1 MPFPRLKSTI
11 RLATAAVLFGT
22 LTVAGQ
28 AQDAATA
35 PAAPVPQNTPETRPV
50 PVLNYAKPVSHFP
63 NPIGPYTSRH
73 LAPPNLANTSRI
85 DQLMHDGK
93 LYLSLNDAIALALE
107 NNLDIAIARYNLNI
121 ADTDVL
127 RAKAGASILGVNPG
141 VVQNTPGGGVGG
153 IGASAGA
160 STGGTSLG
168 AGGIGAGT
176 NGLVSSTLGLGPA
189 ITSFD
194 PVVTGTLQEDHFS
207 QQASS
212 IFQGVLPGSS
222 LVQNTGTVN
231 FAYNQAF
238 QWGMNLNVSFTNTR
252 QTTNSF
258 FSSLS
263 PQLNSG
269 FKMTLTQP
277 LLQGFGFPANTRFI
291 RIAKNNRELSDV
303 AFRLQIIDSVD
314 QIENIYWDLVYAYE
328 NARVQNESLAFAQK
342 TLSDTKKQVEIGSLA
357 PIETVRA
364 QSTVAQDQ
372 QLVTA
377 AQTNLQLEQ
386 LLMKNA
392 LTRTLKDPTLATA
405 DVIPTSTMDIPAQEP
420 VVPTEDLINEA
431 LRHRAELVETRI
443 DLNSRDLSNKAV
455 RSALLPTLDLFAYYG
470 GAGVGGNQ
478 NPVNVCSTP
487 ETLLQQEFGCASN
500 APGSLETITPTTGI
514 GNTLNQLVNS
524 TSPDKGVGLQLNIP
538 LRNRAAQAVQI
549 RSELEYRQAQMRLQ
563 QIENQVGIEIRNAQ
577 YAVQQNRASVDSAQA
592 AAELARQSLDAEQ
605 KKYQFGTSTTTLVL
619 QYQSQLATSE
629 SALVNA
635 TVDYEKS
642 RIELDRATGALLDHH
657 GISIDD
663 AARGQVTHLPNVP
676 YVAPRKDMPPPP
688 QAAPAQQAQDGRA
701 SKTGAVHN
709 RALFFFLTILYNI
722 LCGPRPLHSLRP
734 AKME

>member
-1 MPFPRLKSTI
+1 MPFARLTSNI
-11 RLATAAVLFGT
+11 RLTTAKVLLGT
-22 LTVAGQ
+22 LTLAGCAVTAW
-28 AQDAATA
+28 AQEP
-35 PAAPVPQNTPETRPV
+35 PAAPIPQNTPETRPL
-50 PVLNYAKPVSHFP
+50 PVVNYSHAVSHFP
-63 NPIGPYTSRH
+63 NPIAPYEPRH
-73 LAPPNLANTSRI
+73 LADPSLANTARI
-85 DQLMHDGK
+85 DQFMHDGK

-127 RAKAGASILGVNPG
+127 RSKAGASILGVNAG
-141 VVQNTPGGGVGG
+141 VVLNTPGGGIGG
-153 IGASAGA
+153 IGATSGA

-176 NGLVSSTLGLGPA
+176 NGLVSSTLGLGPN
-189 ITSFD
+189 INSFD

-207 QQASS
+207 QQVTS
-212 IFQGVLPGSS
+212 IFQGVIPGTS

-238 QWGMNLNVSFTNTR
+238 QWGTNLSVGFNNTR
-252 QTTNSF
+252 ATTNSF
-258 FSSLS
+258 FNSLS
-263 PQLNSG
+263 PALNSN
-269 FKMTLTQP
+269 FKATITQP
-277 LLQGFGFPANTRFI
+277 LLQGFGFAPNTRFI
-291 RIAKNNRELSDV
+291 RIAKNNRELTDV

-392 LTRTLKDPTLATA
+392 LTRTLKDPMLATA
-405 DVIPTSTMDIPAQEP
+405 DVIPTSTMEIPAQEP
-420 VVPTEDLINEA
+420 VVPAEDLINDA
-431 LRHRAELVETRI
+431 LRHRPELVESRI
-443 DLNSRDLSNKAV
+443 DLNSRELSNKAV
-455 RSALLPTLDLFAYYG
+455 RSALLPTLNLFAYYG
-470 GAGVGGNQ
+470 GAGVGGAQ
-478 NPVNVCSTP
+478 NPANLCSNLTP
-487 ETLLQQEFGCASN
+487 DLQEFGCA
-500 APGSLETITPTTGI
+500 GSAAGQVPIAATTSYG
-514 GNTLNQLVNS
+514 GTLNQLVNS
-524 TSPDKGVGLQLNIP
+524 TAPDKGVGLQLSIP

-577 YAVQQNRASVDSAQA
+577 YTVQQNRASVDSAQA
-592 AAELARQSLDAEQ
+592 AVDLARQSLDAEQ

-619 QYQSQLATSE
+619 QYESQLATAE
-629 SALVNA
+629 STLVNA
-635 TVDYEKS
+635 TVAYEKS
-642 RIELDRATGALLDHH
+642 RIELDRATGALLDHD
-657 GISIDD
+657 GISVDD
-663 AARGQVTHLPNVP
+663 AARGQVTRLPSVP
-676 YVAPRKDMPPPP
+676 YIAPRKDMPSVSQPLP
-688 QAAPAQQAQDGRA
+688 QAAPAQQPQ
-701 SKTGAVHN
+701 
-709 RALFFFLTILYNI
+709 
-722 LCGPRPLHSLRP
+722 
-734 AKME
+734 